1 MPDLNE
7 LAPAHQ
13 ELIRSLGISDEIA
26 NERGYRT
33 VSDTEELKREGYWE
47 YQASLI
53 PGLLVPMY
61 GADGVISSQFRPD
74 NPRELNGKPNTYEMP
89 AGSRNLLDIH
99 PRFRDELGDPTKPLF
114 ITEGVHKADVLAS
127 LGFPCLALSG
137 VWNWRGTNAQG
148 GSTALSDWHDVALNE
163 REVFIVFDSD
173 VRSNSLVLGAM
184 RELALYLKG
193 KGASVHTAAPPA
205 GEGGE
210 DVGIDDYLLNG
221 DLEKKWASLWTD
233 YSIDGDATEPAQ
245 AEEPEPESTE
255 LPFDILWKLYSA
267 DEPESLTAEEQR
279 RWDVYEK
286 AEEKQRAER
295 ELLGLVDLAEL
306 MREGIAEPEMLVGD
320 LLVRGEHHLMYG
332 TKESGKT
339 WLALWS
345 AVLVMA
351 KNHEKVIWVDKEM
364 GRRNIA
370 RCFITLNV
378 PEGLIDD
385 YFTYCEFP
393 TLDCSAKSVT
403 LWRALLEAEKPALVV
418 VDAQTEVLADAN
430 LKENIGTDI
439 ETWMQ
444 AYITPARR
452 VGVATLM
459 IDRTGHSD
467 TDRAS
472 QGAAAKVELSVV
484 KREAFS
490 RENVGTVEVTE
501 TKNTLSAAIPKKQ
514 YFILGGGEDGFTIEQ
529 TSEAPQT
536 SESTRAAGKQTSEAP
551 QTSESTR
558 AAGKQTSEAP
568 QTSESTRAAGKQTS
582 EAPQTSE
589 STRAAGKQTSE
600 APQTSESTRAA
611 GKQTS
616 EAPQT
621 SESTRAAGKQTSEAP
636 QTSESTRAAGKQ
648 TSEAP
653 QTSESTRAAGKQTS
667 EAPQTSES
675 TRAAGKQTSEA
686 PQTSEST
693 RAAGKQTSEAPQTSE
708 STRAAGKQ
716 TSEAPQTSESTRA
729 AGKQTSEAPQTSE
742 STRAAGKQ
750 TSEAPQ
756 TSESTRAAG
765 KQTSEAPQ
773 TSESTRAAGK
783 QTSEAP
789 QTSES
794 TSAAGELFFETRVAV
809 LKRVEEAGERG
820 LTVTELR
827 RMIGHER
834 RLLEKVLDSLVKDED
849 ASVEARVG
857 SRANSL
863 RYYSTPRPVSE

>member
-7 LAPAHQ
+7 LATAHQ

-26 NERGYRT
+26 SERGYRT

-74 NPRELNGKPNTYEMP
+74 NPRELNGKPNLYEMP
-89 AGSRNLLDIH
+89 AGSRNLIDIH

-148 GSTALSDWHDVALNE
+148 GSTALSDWHNVALNE

-267 DEPESLTAEEQR
+267 DEPEPLTAEEQR
-279 RWDVYEK
+279 QWDVYEK

-418 VDAQTEVLADAN
+418 VDAQMEVLADAN

-439 ETWMQ
+439 EKWMQ

-467 TDRAS
+467 TDRAG
-472 QGAAAKVELSVV
+472 QKGAAAKVELSVV

-490 RENVGTVEVTE
+490 RKNVGTVEVTE

-536 SESTRAAGKQTSEAP
+536 SEST
-551 QTSESTR
+551 
-558 AAGKQTSEAP
+558 
-568 QTSESTRAAGKQTS
+568 
-582 EAPQTSE
+582 
-589 STRAAGKQTSE
+589 
-600 APQTSESTRAA
+600 
-611 GKQTS
+611 
-616 EAPQT
+616 
-621 SESTRAAGKQTSEAP
+621 
-636 QTSESTRAAGKQ
+636 
-648 TSEAP
+648 
-653 QTSESTRAAGKQTS
+653 
-667 EAPQTSES
+667 
-675 TRAAGKQTSEA
+675 
-686 PQTSEST
+686 
-693 RAAGKQTSEAPQTSE
+693 
-708 STRAAGKQ
+708 
-716 TSEAPQTSESTRA
+716 
-729 AGKQTSEAPQTSE
+729 
-742 STRAAGKQ
+742 
-750 TSEAPQ
+750 
-756 TSESTRAAG
+756 
-765 KQTSEAPQ
+765 
-773 TSESTRAAGK
+773 
-783 QTSEAP
+783 
-789 QTSES
+789 
-794 TSAAGELFFETRVAV
+794 SAAGELFFETRVLV

-820 LTVTELR
+820 LTVTELK
-827 RMIGHER
+827 RMIGRER

>member
-26 NERGYRT
+26 SERGYRT

-61 GADGVISSQFRPD
+61 GAAGVISSQFRPD
-74 NPRELNGKPNTYEMP
+74 NPRELGGKPNTYEMP

-148 GSTALSDWHDVALNE
+148 GSTGLSDWHDIALNE

-193 KGASVHTAAPPA
+193 KGANVHTAAPPA

-210 DVGIDDYLLNG
+210 DVGIDDYLLTG
-221 DLEKKWASLWTD
+221 DLDKKWASLWTD
-233 YSIDGDATEPAQ
+233 YSVDGDATEPAQ
-245 AEEPEPESTE
+245 AKEPEPEGTE

-267 DEPESLTAEEQR
+267 DEPEPLTAEEKR
-279 RWDVYEK
+279 RWDDYQK
-286 AEEKQRAER
+286 AEEKQRTER

-332 TKESGKT
+332 AKESGKT

-345 AVLVMA
+345 AVFVMTN
-351 KNHEKVIWVDKEM
+351 NHEKVIWVDKEM

-418 VDAQTEVLADAN
+418 VDAQTEVLGDAN

-439 ETWMQ
+439 EKWMQ
-444 AYITPARR
+444 AYITAAHR

-467 TDRAS
+467 TDRAG
-472 QGAAAKVELSVV
+472 QKGAAAKVELSVV

-514 YFILGGGEDGFTIEQ
+514 YFILGGGEDGFTIKQ

-536 SESTRAAGKQTSEAP
+536 SESTSAAGKQTSEAPQTSESTSAAGKQTSEAP

-568 QTSESTRAAGKQTS
+568 QTSESTRAAG
-582 EAPQTSE
+582 
-589 STRAAGKQTSE
+589 
-600 APQTSESTRAA
+600 
-611 GKQTS
+611 
-616 EAPQT
+616 
-621 SESTRAAGKQTSEAP
+621 
-636 QTSESTRAAGKQ
+636 
-648 TSEAP
+648 
-653 QTSESTRAAGKQTS
+653 
-667 EAPQTSES
+667 
-675 TRAAGKQTSEA
+675 
-686 PQTSEST
+686 
-693 RAAGKQTSEAPQTSE
+693 
-708 STRAAGKQ
+708 
-716 TSEAPQTSESTRA
+716 
-729 AGKQTSEAPQTSE
+729 
-742 STRAAGKQ
+742 
-750 TSEAPQ
+750 
-756 TSESTRAAG
+756 
-765 KQTSEAPQ
+765 
-773 TSESTRAAGK
+773 
-783 QTSEAP
+783 
-789 QTSES
+789 
-794 TSAAGELFFETRVAV
+794 ELFFETRVAV

-820 LTVTELR
+820 LTVTELK
-827 RMIGHER
+827 RMIGHDR

-849 ASVEARVG
+849 ASIEARVG